1 MIAYYGSKISEHM
14 TKTPEGFLI
23 CHDVPIAR
31 IGQQE
36 YFAGELGL
44 DGDPDRLVQ
53 VQRRP
58 EDVFDPAAVA
68 SFEGKDVTQNHPPER
83 LMPEITPFTPRA
95 TQRMFTGR
103 AIILSLTFT

>member
-53 VQRRP
+53 V
-58 EDVFDPAAVA
+58 
-68 SFEGKDVTQNHPPER
+68 
-83 LMPEITPFTPRA
+83 
-95 TQRMFTGR
+95 
-103 AIILSLTFT
+103 

>member
-53 VQRRP
+53 VQRLSQTRSL
-58 EDVFDPAAVA
+58 PAARW
-68 SFEGKDVTQNHPPER
+68 S
-83 LMPEITPFTPRA
+83 
-95 TQRMFTGR
+95 GR
-103 AIILSLTFT
+103 PLLHRCAGRDLVCDNR

>member
-53 VQRRP
+53 VQRALKMCSTRQQLP
-58 EDVFDPAAVA
+58 VSRV
-68 SFEGKDVTQNHPPER
+68 
-83 LMPEITPFTPRA
+83 
-95 TQRMFTGR
+95 RM
-103 AIILSLTFT
+103 

>member
-44 DGDPDRLVQ
+44 DGDPDRLV
-53 VQRRP
+53 
-58 EDVFDPAAVA
+58 
-68 SFEGKDVTQNHPPER
+68 
-83 LMPEITPFTPRA
+83 
-95 TQRMFTGR
+95 
-103 AIILSLTFT
+103 

>member
-53 VQRRP
+53 
-58 EDVFDPAAVA
+58 AV
-68 SFEGKDVTQNHPPER
+68 SYTH
-83 LMPEITPFTPRA
+83 
-95 TQRMFTGR
+95 
-103 AIILSLTFT
+103 LTLPTTSRV

>member
-44 DGDPDRLVQ
+44 DGDPDSSALCCSPSTCR
-53 VQRRP
+53 
-58 EDVFDPAAVA
+58 
-68 SFEGKDVTQNHPPER
+68 SG
-83 LMPEITPFTPRA
+83 
-95 TQRMFTGR
+95 
-103 AIILSLTFT
+103 

>member
-36 YFAGELGL
+36 YFAGELTAIL
-44 DGDPDRLVQ
+44 TALCRCS
-53 VQRRP
+53 
-58 EDVFDPAAVA
+58 AALKMCSTRQQLPV
-68 SFEGKDVTQNHPPER
+68 SRV
-83 LMPEITPFTPRA
+83 
-95 TQRMFTGR
+95 RM
-103 AIILSLTFT
+103 